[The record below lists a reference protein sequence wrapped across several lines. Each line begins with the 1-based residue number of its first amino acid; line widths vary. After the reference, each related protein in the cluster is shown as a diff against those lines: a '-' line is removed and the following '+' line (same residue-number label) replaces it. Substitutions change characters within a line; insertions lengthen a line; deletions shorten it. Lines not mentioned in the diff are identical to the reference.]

1 MAWRAGI
8 AEIKSAMTI
17 PTVPLPAD
25 RPFLL
30 DGGMGEAIAMRQLN
44 QKGSPF
50 WSGKALIEAPD
61 VVRDLHEAFIA
72 AGADAIIT
80 NTYGVVR
87 SFMAEIGNEDRFAE
101 LNRIA
106 GELAV
111 AARDAQGRGTLI
123 AGSLPPLS
131 PSYEPGTVGGQ
142 AQLTELYAEQA
153 ELLAPYVDVFIGETL
168 TTIAETRAVAAAAGA
183 TGKPVWIGWTLHET
197 KDGCL
202 KDGTPV
208 GEAAAAVE
216 DSPVSVLLANCC
228 SPEALTRGLP
238 ALLALGTPTGGYANT
253 FHPIDPDAKD
263 ISHRDDLDADAYA
276 AHVADWIAMGARIVG
291 GCCGTMPE
299 HIARVRGLIARAA

>member
-1 MAWRAGI
+1 
-8 AEIKSAMTI
+8 MTM
-17 PTVPLPAD
+17 PTVRLPAD

-30 DGGMGEAIAMRQLN
+30 DGGMGEAIAKRQLN

-50 WSGKALIEAPD
+50 WSGRALIEAPD
-61 VVRDLHEAFIA
+61 VVQELHEAFID

-87 SFMAEIGNEDRFAE
+87 SFMAEIGNEERFGD

-111 AARDAQGRGTLI
+111 AARDAQGRDTLI

-131 PSYEPGTVGGQ
+131 SSYDPAMVG
-142 AQLTELYAEQA
+142 AETRLTELYAEQA
-153 ELLAPYVDVFIGETL
+153 ALLAPFVDFFIGETL

-183 TGKPVWIGWTLHET
+183 TGKPVWIGWSLHET
-197 KDGCL
+197 QDGCL

-208 GEAAAAVE
+208 SEAAASVE
-216 DSPVSVLLANCC
+216 GGAVSVLLANCC
-228 SPEALTRGLP
+228 SPEAVTRGLP

-253 FHPIDPDAKD
+253 FHPIDPNAKN
-263 ISHRDDLDADAYA
+263 IAHRDDMDAKAYA
-276 AHVADWIAMGARIVG
+276 AHVAKWIAKGARIVG

-299 HIARVRGLIARAA
+299 HIARLHTLIAKAA

>member
-1 MAWRAGI
+1 
-8 AEIKSAMTI
+8 
-17 PTVPLPAD
+17 
-25 RPFLL
+25 
-30 DGGMGEAIAMRQLN
+30 MGEAIAMRQLN

-61 VVRDLHEAFIA
+61 VVRDLHEAFIM

-87 SFMAEIGNEDRFAE
+87 AFMAEIGNEERFAE
-101 LNRIA
+101 LNRVA

-131 PSYEPGTVGGQ
+131 PSYEPGTVGAQ

-153 ELLAPYVDVFIGETL
+153 ELLAPYVDFFIGETL
-168 TTIAETRAVAAAAGA
+168 TTIAETRAVADAAGA

-208 GEAAAAVE
+208 GEAAAAVK
-216 DSPVSVLLANCC
+216 DSPVSVFLANCC

-253 FHPIDPDAKD
+253 FHPIDPDAKN
-263 ISHRDDLDADAYA
+263 ISHRDDLDAEAYA
-276 AHVADWIAMGARIVG
+276 VHVADWIAMGARIVG

-299 HIARVRGLIARAA
+299 HIARVHGLIARAA

>member
-1 MAWRAGI
+1 
-8 AEIKSAMTI
+8 MTTS
-17 PTVPLPAD
+17 TVSLPPD

-30 DGGMGEAIAMRQLN
+30 DGGMGEAIAKRQLS
-44 QKGSPF
+44 QKGSSF
-50 WSGKALIEAPD
+50 WSGQALIEAPD
-61 VVRDLHEAFIA
+61 VVQTLHEAFIA

-87 SFMAEIGNEDRFAE
+87 SFMAEIGNEERFGD

-131 PSYEPGTVGGQ
+131 SSYEPGKVGTE
-142 AQLTELYAEQA
+142 AQLTESYAEQV
-153 ELLAPYVDVFIGETL
+153 ELLAPCVDFFIGETL
-168 TTIAETRAVAAAAGA
+168 TTIAETRAVATAAGLI
-183 TGKPVWIGWTLHET
+183 GKPVWISWSLHEV

-208 GEAAAAVE
+208 DEAAASVAG
-216 DSPVSVLLANCC
+216 SAVSVFLANCC

-238 ALLALGTPTGGYANT
+238 ALLALGVPTGGYANT
-253 FHPIDPDAKD
+253 FHPIDPYAKQVTR
-263 ISHRDDLDADAYA
+263 RDDLDAEAYA
-276 AHVADWIAMGARIVG
+276 AHVADWIAAGARIVG

-299 HIARVRGLIARAA
+299 HIARMHSLIAKAA

>member
-1 MAWRAGI
+1 
-8 AEIKSAMTI
+8 MTM
-17 PTVPLPAD
+17 PTVRLPAD

-30 DGGMGEAIAMRQLN
+30 DGGMGEAIAKRQLN

-50 WSGKALIEAPD
+50 WSGRALIEAPD
-61 VVRDLHEAFIA
+61 VVQELHEAFID

-87 SFMAEIGNEDRFAE
+87 SFMAEIGNEERFGD

-111 AARDAQGRGTLI
+111 AARDAQGRGILI

-131 PSYEPGTVGGQ
+131 SSYDPAMVG
-142 AQLTELYAEQA
+142 AETRLTELYAEQA
-153 ELLAPYVDVFIGETL
+153 ALLAPFVDFFIGETL

-183 TGKPVWIGWTLHET
+183 TGKPVWIGWSLHEA

-202 KDGTPV
+202 KDGTPIND
-208 GEAAAAVE
+208 AAASVE
-216 DSPVSVLLANCC
+216 GGAVSVFLANCC
-228 SPEALTRGLP
+228 SPEAVTRGLP

-253 FHPIDPDAKD
+253 FHPIDPNAKN
-263 ISHRDDLDADAYA
+263 IAHRDDMDAKAYA
-276 AHVADWIAMGARIVG
+276 AHVAKWIAKGARIVG

-299 HIARVRGLIARAA
+299 HIARLHTLIAKAA

>member
-1 MAWRAGI
+1 MSPPIVR
-8 AEIKSAMTI
+8 
-17 PTVPLPAD
+17 LPAG

-87 SFMAEIGNEDRFAE
+87 SFMAEIGNEERFAE

-111 AARDAQGRGTLI
+111 AARDAQDRGTLI

-131 PSYEPGTVGGQ
+131 PSYEPGTVGAQ

-153 ELLAPYVDVFIGETL
+153 DLLAPYVDFFIGETL

-183 TGKPVWIGWTLHET
+183 TGKPVWVGWTLHET

-208 GEAAAAVE
+208 SEAAAAVAGG
-216 DSPVSVLLANCC
+216 PVSVFLANCC

-263 ISHRDDLDADAYA
+263 VSHRDDLDTEAYA
-276 AHVADWIAMGARIVG
+276 AHVADWIQLGARIVG

-299 HIARVRGLIARAA
+299 HIARVRGLIAEAA

>member
-1 MAWRAGI
+1 
-8 AEIKSAMTI
+8 MTT

-25 RPFLL
+25 RPLLL
-30 DGGMGEAIAMRQLN
+30 DGGMGEAIALRQLN

-61 VVRDLHEAFIA
+61 VVRELHEAFIA

-87 SFMAEIGNEDRFAE
+87 SFMAEIGNEERFAE

-131 PSYEPGTVGGQ
+131 PSYEPGTVGAQ

-153 ELLAPYVDVFIGETL
+153 ELLAPYVDFFIGETL

-208 GEAAAAVE
+208 GEAGAAVE
-216 DSPVSVLLANCC
+216 DGPVSAFLANCC

-263 ISHRDDLDADAYA
+263 VSHRDDLDAEAYA

-299 HIARVRGLIARAA
+299 HIARVRGLFAEAA